1 MRLDLCPRRVASLL
15 VASETMMYGLC
26 MSDLMESS
34 PQRFNERSSLTA
46 SFLQPFYSDGLVFE
60 SSTMTIEPLFE
71 DAPDAEDWCNYLCP
85 KIYMSLLM
93 LVLVVAL
100 LTVII
105 LSSR

>member
-1 MRLDLCPRRVASLL
+1 MCPRRVASLL
-15 VASETMMYGLC
+15 VASETMMYN
-26 MSDLMESS
+26 MSDLMERS
-34 PQRFNERSSLTA
+34 PQRISETRSSTG
-46 SFLQPFYSDGLVFE
+46 SFLHPFYFDGPVSE
-60 SSTMTIEPLFE
+60 SSTTSIEPLFE
-71 DAPDAEDWCNYLCP
+71 DVLDAEDWCNYLSP